1 MFNVMFVQLIHVYAN
16 RGIMVPD
23 YSIQFPISLQFLC
36 FYKLKLTYYNNM
48 VYTKHCIV
56 FKTVDTLLV
65 EIAI

>member
-1 MFNVMFVQLIHVYAN
+1 
-16 RGIMVPD
+16 MVPD

-36 FYKLKLTYYNNM
+36 FYKLKLTYFNNM
-48 VYTKHCIV
+48 VYNKHCIV